1 MYEEFHCCM
10 LSRVTRGSQGE
21 LSLINIQID
30 VECIIKK
37 KLIPR
42 FVRLFQMIAQRN
54 IETID
59 SISLRSIKSNEHYSI
74 RLILSTQL
82 VIPEKKYV

>member
-10 LSRVTRGSQGE
+10 LSRVTRGSQSE

-42 FVRLFQMIAQRN
+42 FVRLFQMIDNVILKR
-54 IETID
+54 
-59 SISLRSIKSNEHYSI
+59 LI
-74 RLILSTQL
+74 RL
-82 VIPEKKYV
+82 VYDR